1 MLTLG
6 QVFTHTFSFSQ
17 EEVVQFAEISGDKN
31 PIHLD
36 EVYAASTPFKKP
48 IIHGVLTMSIFSKY
62 FGTVWPGEGTIYLKQ
77 TIEFLRPTFVGSA
90 YEAQM
95 TIKEIDQKR
104 NIAIINCK
112 IVDNVTKKAC
122 LTGEATLMHKE
133 KIK

>member
-36 EVYAASTPFKKP
+36 AVYAATTPFKKP

-112 IVDNVTKKAC
+112 IVDNVTKKTC